1 VVLYDSGND
10 VAGAVYEV
18 FEGVAGKGNDDKVA
32 GLFESGDDDE
42 VRDVP
47 RDLAPNFRG
56 PAAPIGVN
64 RGLDGTDWDCM
75 EGESA
80 GGEDGEARGCTT
92 VGNPF
97 DGNWGEESEF
107 NILPQTSSPFS
118 SPNESD

>member
-1 VVLYDSGND
+1 MVLDDGSSD
-10 VAGAVYEV
+10 VAGAVCGV

-32 GLFESGDDDE
+32 GLFESGDDE

-56 PAAPIGVN
+56 PVATIDVN

-97 DGNWGEESEF
+97 DGNWGEDFQMTEKIS
-107 NILPQTSSPFS
+107 IRLRYV
-118 SPNESD
+118 